1 MAGPHQDQP
10 LVRAGAALETADAA
24 LTLVHGR
31 GATAQSIIQM
41 ADEFD
46 QHNVVSLAPKAARN
60 TWPHLPNL
68 GFSTSEKA
76 DICRIR
82 TVQKVNGPA
91 RI

>member
-24 LTLVHGR
+24 LILVHGR

-46 QHNVVSLAPKAARN
+46 QHNVASLAPQAARN
-60 TWPHLPNL
+60 TWYPNA
-68 GFSTSEKA
+68 S
-76 DICRIR
+76 RR
-82 TVQKVNGPA
+82 
-91 RI
+91 